1 MIAVE
6 RRSNALI
13 RGLMIYDPDTY
24 RVVKRLGAILGMA
37 YMMRRVW
44 DELRHLCRTDRGLV
58 MEALGLP
65 SRTGTSPGTPM
76 RFTRFG

>member
-1 MIAVE
+1 
-6 RRSNALI
+6 
-13 RGLMIYDPDTY
+13 MIYDPDTY

-37 YMMRRVW
+37 YMMRGHRKHRVLMRRVW

-58 MEALGLP
+58 MEALQLP